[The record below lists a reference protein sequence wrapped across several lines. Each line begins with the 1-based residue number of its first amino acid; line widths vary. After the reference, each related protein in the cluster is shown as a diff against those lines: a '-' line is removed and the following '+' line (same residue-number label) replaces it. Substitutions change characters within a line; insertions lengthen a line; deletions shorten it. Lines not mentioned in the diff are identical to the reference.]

1 MEDIKT
7 ISYLK
12 ILFLKADKREY
23 SFNIK
28 SSKDDETW
36 VVLFTGKNRRQKDL
50 EKFDFE
56 DIKARYIKITGFGNE
71 PFDGNARNKFPYWF
85 NIVETEIYETTSIN

>member
-1 MEDIKT
+1 MGDIKT

-12 ILFLKADKREY
+12 ILFLKADVRQY

-28 SSKDDETW
+28 SSKDEKAW
-36 VVLFTGKNRRQKDL
+36 VQLFSGHNTSQSDL

-56 DIKARYIKITGFGNE
+56 DIKARYIKITGFGNK
-71 PFDGNARNKFPYWF
+71 PFDGNAENKFPHWI
-85 NIVETEIYETTSIN
+85 NIVETEIYEIASAD